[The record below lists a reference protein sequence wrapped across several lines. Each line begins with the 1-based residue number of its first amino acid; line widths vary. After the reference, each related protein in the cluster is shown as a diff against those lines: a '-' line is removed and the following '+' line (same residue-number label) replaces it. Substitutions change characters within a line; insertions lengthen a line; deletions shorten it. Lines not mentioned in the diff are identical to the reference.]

1 MQSLPFVQFIYITQ
15 QDFDDVIIYF
25 YIVSSACERS
35 YIKSKLELCLS
46 FCIHFL
52 LLHQVFPDRLQNH
65 TP

>member
-35 YIKSKLELCLS
+35 YIKSKL
-46 FCIHFL
+46 
-52 LLHQVFPDRLQNH
+52 
-65 TP
+65 